1 MMDHPFV
8 KKSPPKTT
16 GRKEFGE
23 DFLRKVISKA
33 EEQEIAESDLVTTIT
48 AFTAESIIFNCK
60 NHIFKIDCPSE
71 IIFCGGGVHNQFLM
85 DRIKNK
91 LSEITI
97 STTEKYGI
105 SPDALEAVSFAILAN
120 ETIQGSFSNLPSV
133 TGAKRKVI
141 LGKIV
146 PGRRS

>member
-1 MMDHPFV
+1 
-8 KKSPPKTT
+8 
-16 GRKEFGE
+16 
-23 DFLRKVISKA
+23 
-33 EEQEIAESDLVTTIT
+33 
-48 AFTAESIIFNCK
+48 
-60 NHIFKIDCPSE
+60 
-71 IIFCGGGVHNQFLM
+71 M

-120 ETIQGSFSNLPSV
+120 ETIHGNPSNLPSV

-146 PGRRS
+146 L